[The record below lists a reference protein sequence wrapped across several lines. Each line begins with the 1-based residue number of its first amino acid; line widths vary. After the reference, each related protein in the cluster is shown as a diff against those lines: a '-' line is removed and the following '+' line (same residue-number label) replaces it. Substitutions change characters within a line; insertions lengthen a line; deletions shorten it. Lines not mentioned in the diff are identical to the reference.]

1 MEPGSTGDERVDAT
15 LAALGALQ
23 GTPVAGHV
31 AVFERVHLGLQE
43 VLADTEVPG
52 RAPGRDAG

>member
-1 MEPGSTGDERVDAT
+1 MEPGSTGDERVDAV
-15 LAALGALQ
+15 LAALGALP

-43 VLADTEVPG
+43 VLADAESARGATG
-52 RAPGRDAG
+52 

>member
-43 VLADTEVPG
+43 VLADTE
-52 RAPGRDAG
+52 APGRDG

>member
-1 MEPGSTGDERVDAT
+1 MEPGSTGDERVDAVLAVLGT
-15 LAALGALQ
+15 LP

-43 VLADTEVPG
+43 VLADTDGPARDG
-52 RAPGRDAG
+52 RPAG